1 MYNFFIVIVQMS
13 ADISV
18 RLTHLTGYVPIWIG
32 SRFSIPMC
40 SFLYLNFVLIG
51 TWEMLTWG
59 VNLSQKWLQHLLLKG
74 NRHVKGSSQNLESM
88 ILMSSLL
95 YHTQA
100 IVLLCEL
107 QGSFAELWK
116 SFAEMKSNYF
126 SNEWLSATSENMEL
140 MRTEKSLD
148 ATKRY
153 NCAQASLAQSS

>member
-1 MYNFFIVIVQMS
+1 
-13 ADISV
+13 
-18 RLTHLTGYVPIWIG
+18 
-32 SRFSIPMC
+32 
-40 SFLYLNFVLIG
+40 
-51 TWEMLTWG
+51 MLRWG

-74 NRHVKGSSQNLESM
+74 NRHVKGSSQNLDSM
-88 ILMSSLL
+88 ILLSSLL

-140 MRTEKSLD
+140 MRAEKSLD

-153 NCAQASLAQSS
+153 DCAQASLAQAHNLLVWQTKRQELLLKLQKIHQQQADLLTYLAIRDSWSNITSSPYL